1 MLTEAYSNKEGKN
14 YELLWWINSKFKTHE
29 HADSVANANIYTT
42 TIPMKLNWTE
52 RDTCNYVIEMKE
64 I

>member
-29 HADSVANANIYTT
+29 HVDSVTNANIYTT
-42 TIPMKLNWTE
+42 AIPTKLNWTE
-52 RDTCNYVIEMKE
+52 RGTGN
-64 I
+64 